1 MKKTKDIISQENK
14 FLRLCG
20 DNYRDKIKKRI
31 PMTVGDFQKF
41 MYLFN
46 AMGLSEYSIYFSME
60 MFPELLVEYG
70 ERSKD
75 CDWDIGYGEYD
86 FPVEE
91 MVSICEAWLQE
102 FCDQMPLESQRKK
115 YRKVFEIDEE

>member
-1 MKKTKDIISQENK
+1 MKKSKDIISQENK

-20 DNYRDKIKKRI
+20 DNYRDKIKKKI
-31 PMTVGDFQKF
+31 PMTVGDFKKF
-41 MYLFN
+41 MYLFD
-46 AMGLSEYSIYFSME
+46 AMGLSKYSMYFSME

-75 CDWDIGYGEYD
+75 CDWDLGYGEYD

-91 MVSICEAWLQE
+91 MVSICEEWLRE

-115 YRKVFEIDEE
+115 